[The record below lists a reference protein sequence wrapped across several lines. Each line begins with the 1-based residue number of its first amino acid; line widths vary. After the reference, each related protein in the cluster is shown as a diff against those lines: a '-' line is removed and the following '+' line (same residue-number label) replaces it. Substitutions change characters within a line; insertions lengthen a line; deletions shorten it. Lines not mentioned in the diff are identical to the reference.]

1 MKPTMKTRNAKKPKR
16 ATTGRNPVHEPAT
29 AHDAPGGEI
38 MFYQTPDRKVRLDV
52 RLKRETIWLNLN
64 QMAALFERDKSV
76 ISRHLHKIFQE
87 GELDRD
93 SVVAFFAT
101 TAADGKTYQVEYYN
115 LDAILSVGYRVNSKR
130 GTQFR
135 IWATQVLRDHLVK
148 GYTVNARRLEALQQ
162 TIQVVASLAD
172 KRRLSGDEATALLRV
187 VRDYARGLSLLE
199 DYDQRRILK
208 TRGTTAS
215 AQRISLEEAHRLIAT
230 MRKELNAGEL
240 FGREGSYSLA
250 GILDGIFQTAS
261 GTELYPTLEEKAAHL
276 LYFVVKDHPFVD
288 GNKRIGAAL
297 FLNFLDKNGALYRT
311 DGTPRVS
318 EEALVAVTLL
328 LAESRPADK
337 DLLTGL
343 VVALLNEK
351 ARTP

>member
-1 MKPTMKTRNAKKPKR
+1 VR
-16 ATTGRNPVHEPAT
+16 AVRQPAT
-29 AHDAPGGEI
+29 VGNARGGEI
-38 MFYQTPDRKVRLDV
+38 MLYRTPDGRVRLDV
-52 RLKRETIWLNLN
+52 RLEQETIWLNLN
-64 QMAALFERDKSV
+64 HMAALFERDKSV
-76 ISRHLHKIFQE
+76 ISRHLRKIYRE
-87 GELDRD
+87 GELEQE
-93 SVVAFFAT
+93 STVAFFAT
-101 TAADGKTYQVEYYN
+101 VQEEGGRRVTRQVEYYN
-115 LDAILSVGYRVNSKR
+115 LDAVLSVGYRVNSKR

-148 GYTVNARRLEALQQ
+148 GYTINARRLEALQK
-162 TIQVVASLAD
+162 TIQVVAGLAD
-172 KRRLSGDEATALLRV
+172 QRQLSGDEATALLRV
-187 VRDYARGLSLLE
+187 VRDYARGLALLE
-199 DYDQRRILK
+199 DYDQRRILQ

-240 FGREGSYSLA
+240 FGCESGHSLA
-250 GILDGIFQTAS
+250 GILDGVFQTAS

-297 FLNFLDKNGALYRT
+297 FLRFLDKNAALYGA
-311 DGTPRVS
+311 DGTPRIS
-318 EEALVAVTLL
+318 EEALVALTLL
-328 LAESRPADK
+328 LAESRSADK

-351 ARTP
+351 SRKL